1 MISMA
6 GLPSAAVSL
15 GPTLRP
21 DILATHFGSTVMDCS
36 GSDNPTYAH
45 FAHWS
50 KQPPVSVYFAPS
62 IPSPLLASVRG
73 GMAAWESEEHPAG
86 TLAYQVFSSAADIKV
101 SFAPWAMYSPILHPT
116 GPILTTFT
124 SLAGKWCS
132 TLRSL
137 GNPTSPW
144 TARSGPVQM
153 HRRASLIRARTNSV
167 MRLSGWQ
174 TYTPVV
180 PLASQCTAIIMVAR
194 IPLDRETGWGS
205 RTPFGTIMDP
215 GAAGPPVAT
224 PTVPRPRKA
233 SLDQGSLGSFHIWER
248 TFDIRTDERIVA
260 AMLAVV
266 PQRPLDPDACRC
278 FPGSQQFV
286 SNVRGFRDSMFRKSG
301 HSVGSR

>member
-101 SFAPWAMYSPILHPT
+101 SFAPYDGVGNVLAYFAPNWADPNHVHFVGGEMVFDSAEPWQPNLALDCTVGPGPNASKSVLDTSTHEFGHALVGLADLYSSGTAGLTMHGYYHGGQDTLGQGDRLGIANAVWHYHGPGGGWPPGCDPNCPT
-116 GPILTTFT
+116 
-124 SLAGKWCS
+124 
-132 TLRSL
+132 
-137 GNPTSPW
+137 
-144 TARSGPVQM
+144 
-153 HRRASLIRARTNSV
+153 
-167 MRLSGWQ
+167 
-174 TYTPVV
+174 
-180 PLASQCTAIIMVAR
+180 
-194 IPLDRETGWGS
+194 
-205 RTPFGTIMDP
+205 
-215 GAAGPPVAT
+215 PPESE
-224 PTVPRPRKA
+224 P
-233 SLDQGSLGSFHIWER
+233 
-248 TFDIRTDERIVA
+248 
-260 AMLAVV
+260 
-266 PQRPLDPDACRC
+266 
-278 FPGSQQFV
+278 
-286 SNVRGFRDSMFRKSG
+286 
-301 HSVGSR
+301 